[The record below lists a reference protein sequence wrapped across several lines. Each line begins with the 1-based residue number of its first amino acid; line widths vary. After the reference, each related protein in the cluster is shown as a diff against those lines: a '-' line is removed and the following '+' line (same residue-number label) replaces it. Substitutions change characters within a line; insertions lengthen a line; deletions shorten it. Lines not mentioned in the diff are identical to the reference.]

1 MTCEPS
7 AGRSLLISPRWRD
20 ACGVFGIVAPHE
32 DVSRLTYLG
41 LYALQ
46 HRGQESAGIAVS
58 SGGDIAAWV
67 DMGLVQQVFDD
78 RTLGLLKGANAIG
91 HVRYSTTGDS
101 NLCNAQPLVAGK
113 GKFQLALGHN
123 GNLVNGLDLRDECL
137 RRRLPVRGT
146 SDSEAMTLLLQ
157 HAWEEDG
164 GSLEETLVR
173 VLPQF
178 RGAFSLVLLTPDR
191 VIGLRDPHGIRP
203 LVLGELDGRY
213 LVASETC
220 ALDIVGAKAI
230 REVKAGEMVILT
242 PGNVE
247 SRQYTP
253 PVIERNRLCIFEYIY
268 FARPDTYLQGELLN
282 RVRQRM
288 GERLAAEHP
297 VPADIVIPVPDSG
310 TPHAIGYAVASGI
323 PYQEGLVKN
332 RYVGRTF
339 INPDQRMRE
348 LKIRM
353 KLNPLREV
361 IEGRRV
367 ILVDDSIVRGNTSK
381 QIIRMLKEAGAA
393 EVHMR
398 VASPPVYHP
407 CLYGI
412 DTADRDELI
421 ANVLTM
427 EKLRSFIEAD
437 SLEYLS
443 IEGLIAATHI
453 EKQHFCRAC
462 LDGEYPVPPDEQ
474 LELPQVRPSQ
484 RRSAVEI
491 EAE

>member
-1 MTCEPS
+1 M
-7 AGRSLLISPRWRD
+7 
-20 ACGVFGIVAPHE
+20 APHE

-58 SGGDIAAWV
+58 SGSDIAAWV

-78 RTLGLLKGANAIG
+78 RTLGLLKGTAAIG

-113 GKFQLALGHN
+113 GDFQIALGHN
-123 GNLVNGLDLRDECL
+123 GNLVNGMDIRDECL
-137 RRRLPVRGT
+137 KLRLPVKGS

-157 HAWEEDG
+157 YEWEKAG
-164 GSLEETLVR
+164 GTIEETLIR
-173 VLPQF
+173 VLPRF
-178 RGAFSLVLLTPDR
+178 KGAFSLVLLTPDK

-203 LVLGELDGRY
+203 LVLGQFDGRY
-213 LVASETC
+213 IVTSETC
-220 ALDIVGAKAI
+220 ALDIVGAKMV
-230 REVKAGEMVILT
+230 REVAAGEMVILT
-242 PGNVE
+242 PNHYE
-247 SRQYTP
+247 AIQYMP
-253 PVIERNRLCIFEYIY
+253 PAVDRNRMCIFEYIY

-282 RVRQRM
+282 RARQRM

-297 VPADIVIPVPDSG
+297 VDADIVIPVPDSG

-361 IEGRRV
+361 IAGKRV

-381 QIIRMLKEAGAA
+381 QIIRMLKDAGAK
-393 EVHMR
+393 EIHMR
-398 VASPPVYHP
+398 VASPPVYNP

-421 ANVLTM
+421 ANVLDM
-427 EKLRSFIEAD
+427 DKLREFVEAD

-443 IEGLIAATHI
+443 IEGLVAATHI

-462 LDGEYPVPPDEQ
+462 LDGDYPVPPDDQ
-474 LELPQVRPSQ
+474 LELPQTRPHVR
-484 RRSAVEI
+484 RIMAGVEGG
-491 EAE
+491 